1 MLLIRLLYLQNRV
14 SITYFPC
21 FVKCKMNYKYSLES
35 WWLNSYIHY
44 PMSNQLLVELS
55 NGRQRN
61 IYSGNVTDI
70 IISPDLKR
78 ESNKIILRQNI
89 SGAFYN
95 SESLEQI
102 ELSEDTNVTS
112 IIDWWRE
119 NELHNIL

>member
-1 MLLIRLLYLQNRV
+1 
-14 SITYFPC
+14 
-21 FVKCKMNYKYSLES
+21 
-35 WWLNSYIHY
+35 
-44 PMSNQLLVELS
+44 MSKQLLVELPS
-55 NGRQRN
+55 GRQRN
-61 IYSGNVTDI
+61 IYSNNIVDI
-70 IISPDLKR
+70 VISPDLKR

-112 IIDWWRE
+112 IIDWWRD

>member
-1 MLLIRLLYLQNRV
+1 
-14 SITYFPC
+14 
-21 FVKCKMNYKYSLES
+21 MNYKYSLES

-44 PMSNQLLVELS
+44 PMSKQLLVELS

-112 IIDWWRE
+112 IIDWWRD

>member
-1 MLLIRLLYLQNRV
+1 
-14 SITYFPC
+14 
-21 FVKCKMNYKYSLES
+21 MNYKYSLES

-44 PMSNQLLVELS
+44 PMSKQLLVELPS
-55 NGRQRN
+55 GRQRN
-61 IYSGNVTDI
+61 IYSNNIVDI
-70 IISPDLKR
+70 VISPDLKR

-89 SGAFYN
+89 SGAFYS

>member
-1 MLLIRLLYLQNRV
+1 
-14 SITYFPC
+14 
-21 FVKCKMNYKYSLES
+21 MNYKYSLES

-44 PMSNQLLVELS
+44 PKSKQLLVELPS
-55 NGRQRN
+55 GRQRN
-61 IYSGNVTDI
+61 IYSNNIVDI
-70 IISPDLKR
+70 VISPDLKR

>member
-1 MLLIRLLYLQNRV
+1 
-14 SITYFPC
+14 
-21 FVKCKMNYKYSLES
+21 
-35 WWLNSYIHY
+35 
-44 PMSNQLLVELS
+44 MSKQLLVELS

-61 IYSGNVTDI
+61 IYFGNVTDI

-89 SGAFYN
+89 SGAFYS

-112 IIDWWRE
+112 IIDWWRD

>member
-1 MLLIRLLYLQNRV
+1 
-14 SITYFPC
+14 
-21 FVKCKMNYKYSLES
+21 MNYKYSLES

-44 PMSNQLLVELS
+44 PMSKQLLVELPS
-55 NGRQRN
+55 GRQRN
-61 IYSGNVTDI
+61 IYSNNIVDI
-70 IISPDLKR
+70 VISPDLKR

>member
-1 MLLIRLLYLQNRV
+1 M
-14 SITYFPC
+14 
-21 FVKCKMNYKYSLES
+21 
-35 WWLNSYIHY
+35 
-44 PMSNQLLVELS
+44 VELS

-95 SESLEQI
+95 LESLEQI

>member
-1 MLLIRLLYLQNRV
+1 
-14 SITYFPC
+14 
-21 FVKCKMNYKYSLES
+21 
-35 WWLNSYIHY
+35 
-44 PMSNQLLVELS
+44 MSKQLLVELPS
-55 NGRQRN
+55 GRQRN
-61 IYSGNVTDI
+61 IYSNNIVDI
-70 IISPDLKR
+70 VISPDLKR

>member
-1 MLLIRLLYLQNRV
+1 
-14 SITYFPC
+14 
-21 FVKCKMNYKYSLES
+21 MNYKYSLES